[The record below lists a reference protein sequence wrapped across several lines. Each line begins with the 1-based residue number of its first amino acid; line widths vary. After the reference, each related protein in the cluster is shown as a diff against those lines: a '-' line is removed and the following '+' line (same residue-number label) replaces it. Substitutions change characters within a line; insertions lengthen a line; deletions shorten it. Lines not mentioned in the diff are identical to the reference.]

1 MLSSYAL
8 HSLFLSKY
16 LHLSLSRSRALSLSA
31 GQLWQLVMRFVFL
44 LRLRRVVIAKVYL
57 YLSHGQLS
65 SAGKWSH

>member
-8 HSLFLSKY
+8 HSLFLSIS
-16 LHLSLSRSRALSLSA
+16 LSLSFFLSLSA
-31 GQLWQLVMRFVFL
+31 GQLWQLVVRFVFL

-65 SAGKWSH
+65 SAGK

>member
-8 HSLFLSKY
+8 HSLFLSIS
-16 LHLSLSRSRALSLSA
+16 LSLSFSRSLWRSA
-31 GQLWQLVMRFVFL
+31 GQLWQLVVRFVFL